1 MLNVQR
7 GPSGSW
13 DDPDGRVQD
22 KCGKMDMI
30 LIRPRAD
37 TFPVW
42 KEKDNVETVG
52 HYACMSGEKDLQ
64 SGFGSEV

>member
-1 MLNVQR
+1 MLNIQR

-22 KCGKMDMI
+22 KCGKMDVT
-30 LIRPRAD
+30 LSWPRAD

-42 KEKDNVETVG
+42 KKKDDETLG
-52 HYACMSGEKDLQ
+52 HDACMSGEKDLQ